1 MNDFGIKLKILRKGK
16 KLTQGEVAEQMGLN
30 RSTISNYEIGR
41 RMPSIKELKRFAEF
55 YGVGLEY
62 FGLDTKDEVF
72 DLLSRARDIFQSDLV
87 SQGTKQE
94 LYEEIMRLYLNLK
107 Q

>member
-1 MNDFGIKLKILRKGK
+1 MNDFGNKLKILRKGR
-16 KLTQGEVAEQMGLN
+16 KLTQEDVAESLGLN

-41 RMPSIKELKRFAEF
+41 RMPSIRELKRFAEF

-62 FGLDTKDEVF
+62 FGIDTKDEVF

-87 SQGTKQE
+87 GEETKRD

-107 Q
+107 N